1 MWVCRSILSDLDN
14 EVEMRPRRR
23 EVNMLLLAIP
33 SAETDNPFTLT
44 ILVDTVLEHV
54 DSFRFG
60 WD

>member
-14 EVEMRPRRR
+14 EVETRPRRR
-23 EVNMLLLAIP
+23 EVSIPLLAIP
-33 SAETDNPFTLT
+33 SAETDNLFTLT

-54 DSFRFG
+54 NSFRVG